1 MLEKIKDIKSVNK
14 FTSVFNTVSN
24 SLDTN
29 LTTKQI
35 LSFYSVA
42 KDIVKTGLSSDSSNI
57 VNIQQLY
64 LQGQGAMIY
73 DSRMRMELY
82 DYVPNTYSRNDI
94 VKSMKMN
101 LGLSKHKTIKKFSFS
116 INKPYEKEIIG
127 YGPYK
132 STYNASKY
140 KSSDK
145 SSKNSCGT
153 NEELGADKVTCVCK
167 WGYTKNSRGICSK
180 DNEDTTTNTNN
191 NSSEKIIYGCTD
203 SKAKNYNRNATKDD
217 GTCEYDKEE
226 KEIYGCTDQDAN
238 NYNKNATKDDGSC
251 IYDPE
256 PPEE

>member
-57 VNIQQLY
+57 VSIQQLY

-94 VKSMKMN
+94 VKAMKMN
-101 LGLSKHKTIKKFSFS
+101 LGISKHKTIKKFSFS

-132 STYNASKY
+132 STYSASKY

-180 DNEDTTTNTNN
+180 DNDDGTTTNTTTNN
-191 NSSEKIIYGCTD
+191 NSNNNNANGNSTPNNYDDTKSNDDSKPGTGNNTNNNGGTGDKNNTD
-203 SKAKNYNRNATKDD
+203 SNTPDSSTNEN
-217 GTCEYDKEE
+217 E
-226 KEIYGCTDQDAN
+226 
-238 NYNKNATKDDGSC
+238 
-251 IYDPE
+251 
-256 PPEE
+256 